1 MFFTQ
6 AIKRAAQVAG
16 ARRSTIHGSRQRTWR
31 QTLERV
37 TRLASSLREAGAVD
51 GRRVAILALN
61 SDRYFEAMYACAWA
75 GAVFVP
81 LNTRWSTPELLYA
94 LEDCDA
100 KILMVDDEFAPN
112 VADIISRRE
121 LDVVI
126 YMGENSVPAAMAGFE
141 DLVRRGAG
149 CPDAARNGD
158 DLCGIFY
165 TGGTTGH
172 PKGVMLSNKNII
184 FASLNWLACLR
195 VTGET
200 VYMHSAGFFHLGG
213 ASPAFATTLAG
224 GANVIL
230 RKFEPTPAMRA
241 IQQHR
246 VNYTLLIPV
255 MLNTLIN
262 DPELSNYDLSSV
274 RMCHY
279 GGSPM
284 PEAVLRSAMTKL
296 PTWCF
301 YQGYGLTETSAVLTT
316 LDWADHAVE
325 GPRAKTLTSAGKVS
339 PGWEMKIASAEGK
352 ELPPGGVGE
361 ILVRGAGIM
370 LGYWGK
376 PDATSAVIRD
386 GWMHTGD
393 GGFID
398 DEGLLFIVDR
408 VKDMII
414 SGGENIFSTEVE
426 NALYKHPAVLEC
438 AVIGIPDEVWGEKV
452 HAVVVPREGA
462 NISKDELLE
471 HCRSLIAGYK
481 CPRSFEITNERLPV
495 SPTGKVTKNVIR
507 AKFWGGRSRNVN

>member
-61 SDRYFEAMYACAWA
+61 SDRYLEAMYACAWA

-126 YMGENSVPAAMAGFE
+126 YMGENSVPPAMAGFE

-241 IQQHR
+241 IRTAPRQL
-246 VNYTLLIPV
+246 YLA
-255 MLNTLIN
+255 
-262 DPELSNYDLSSV
+262 DPGDAK
-274 RMCHY
+274 H
-279 GGSPM
+279 
-284 PEAVLRSAMTKL
+284 
-296 PTWCF
+296 
-301 YQGYGLTETSAVLTT
+301 
-316 LDWADHAVE
+316 ADQ
-325 GPRAKTLTSAGKVS
+325 
-339 PGWEMKIASAEGK
+339 
-352 ELPPGGVGE
+352 
-361 ILVRGAGIM
+361 
-370 LGYWGK
+370 
-376 PDATSAVIRD
+376 
-386 GWMHTGD
+386 
-393 GGFID
+393 
-398 DEGLLFIVDR
+398 
-408 VKDMII
+408 
-414 SGGENIFSTEVE
+414 
-426 NALYKHPAVLEC
+426 
-438 AVIGIPDEVWGEKV
+438 
-452 HAVVVPREGA
+452 
-462 NISKDELLE
+462 
-471 HCRSLIAGYK
+471 
-481 CPRSFEITNERLPV
+481 
-495 SPTGKVTKNVIR
+495 
-507 AKFWGGRSRNVN
+507 RSRAPQL